1 MPLYTFCEAKLHF
14 FFGIFRL
21 LITAFPP
28 SFNAFPKNRT
38 HANKHTSR
46 PKKITSAI
54 SCVDLNGKNL
64 QEKPKNFDEIGE
76 NTLSHPLQH
85 THPVTLK
92 GQPRSDRFFN

>member
-14 FFGIFRL
+14 FRHFSTSYNSFSSELQRFPQKPNSCQQTL
-21 LITAFPP
+21 LPP
-28 SFNAFPKNRT
+28 EKDHIGYQLRRFERE
-38 HANKHTSR
+38 
-46 PKKITSAI
+46 
-54 SCVDLNGKNL
+54 NL

-76 NTLSHPLQH
+76 NTLSRPLQH